1 MEVGRRKIEA
11 VFMADLDAQS
21 EANRRLPTV
30 RPAVASLRSFGFLSF
45 SFFLTLGNFSPSP
58 LGFGDLTPQSQL
70 VLFNVPLDYPL
81 DDLKRALHARSACV
95 RAPIDCFCAPFV
107 RSSFC
112 SSELRRGWR

>member
-30 RPAVASLRSFGFLSF
+30 RPGWPLSLFVLFTVFRFRSFSCRLRRLLIS
-45 SFFLTLGNFSPSP
+45 TSP
-58 LGFGDLTPQSQL
+58 LGFGDFTPQSQL

-81 DDLKRALHARSACV
+81 DDLKRRFTPDPPAY
-95 RAPIDCFCAPFV
+95 
-107 RSSFC
+107 
-112 SSELRRGWR
+112 ELRSIASAGHSFAHRK

>member
-30 RPAVASLRSFGFLSF
+30 RPGWPLSLRSFRFLSF
-45 SFFLTLGNFSPSP
+45 SFFSFPLRCLLISPSP
-58 LGFGDLTPQSQL
+58 LGFGDFTPQSHL

-95 RAPIDCFCAPFV
+95 RAPIDCFCAPIV
-107 RSSFC
+107 RS
-112 SSELRRGWR
+112 